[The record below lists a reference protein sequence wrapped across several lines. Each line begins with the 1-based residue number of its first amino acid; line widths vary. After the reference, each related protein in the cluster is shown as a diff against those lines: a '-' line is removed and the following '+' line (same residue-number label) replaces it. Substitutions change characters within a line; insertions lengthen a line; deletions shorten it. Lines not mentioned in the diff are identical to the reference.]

1 MKKILFIAAL
11 FINCVQ
17 AQDIINTE
25 SFLKEFEL
33 IRLREMSGHERLGAI
48 GAAGEYTVATD
59 NFDVHHIRFDWNVN
73 PAIHYISGKIS
84 FDFTIT
90 QSTSSITF
98 DLFNQLTVDS
108 VWYHGIKISFAQTA
122 QHGVVL
128 TLPAIINSGIKD
140 SVSIF
145 YQGVPSASGFGTFYQ
160 GAHSGTPVIWT
171 LSEPYGAREWWPCK
185 NGLTDKAD
193 SIDVFITCDQQ
204 YQPSSNGLII
214 SNTINGSNRTTH
226 FKHRFPIASYL
237 VALAV
242 TNYVISNDT
251 AMVGN
256 TTIPVQN
263 FYYPEYS
270 GFPGFISYHRSAFR
284 TFSKLFG
291 LYPFAAEKYGHTQWD
306 WNGGMEHQTNSYVN
320 YPTPNLSAHELG
332 HQWFGDFVTCKSW
345 QHIWLNE
352 GFATYA
358 TLLFLEYGYPNSYG
372 PNIVYTYNNV
382 LSDSTGS
389 VFCSDTSDVNRIF
402 SSRLT
407 YNKGAYVLHMLRGVL
422 GDSTFFRGIR
432 RYINDPAVKLGFAL
446 TADLQRNMELESGKN
461 LSSFFQKWIYGEGYA
476 NYKAEWSQN
485 KNNWVKVKL
494 TQSTSHPSVSF
505 YDMPVTLLLRGAT
518 QEVSYVVDHKY
529 SGQEFWIDAGF
540 AVDTVIIDPN
550 LWILAKIKTS
560 VKQSA
565 STNSDEIKIY
575 PNPTPGEFY
584 ISLTNPSDKKLF
596 LRLYNS
602 IGQLVYS
609 KNMDTP
615 GRDELI
621 TIPATVMARGTY
633 ILQLTNGKGLKV
645 AKKIIH

>member
-25 SFLKEFEL
+25 SFLKEFEQ
-33 IRLREMSGHERLGAI
+33 IRKREMIGHERLGAI
-48 GAAGEYTVATD
+48 GAAGDYTVATD

-73 PAIHYISGKIS
+73 PAVHYISGKIS

-108 VWYHGIKISFAQTA
+108 VWYHGNKISFLQTA
-122 QHGVVL
+122 QHGVVI
-128 TLPAIINSGIKD
+128 TLPSIVNSGIKD
-140 SVSIF
+140 SISIF
-145 YQGVPSASGFGTFYQ
+145 YQGIPSASGFGTFYQ
-160 GAHSGTPVIWT
+160 GTHSGTPVIWT

-185 NGLTDKAD
+185 NGLTDKTD

-204 YQPSSNGLII
+204 YQPSSIGLIV
-214 SNTINGSNRTTH
+214 SNTINGPNRTTH

-263 FYYPEYS
+263 FYYPEFP

-291 LYPFAAEKYGHTQWD
+291 PYPFAAEKYGHTQWD
-306 WNGGMEHQTNSYVN
+306 WGGGMEHQTNSFVN
-320 YPTPNLSAHELG
+320 YPTPNLSAHELA
-332 HQWFGDFVTCKSW
+332 HQWFGDYVTCKSW

-352 GFATYA
+352 GFATYL
-358 TLLFLEYGYPNSYG
+358 TLLFLEFGYPNSYG
-372 PNIVYTYNNV
+372 PNLVSAYNYV

-389 VFCSDTSDVNRIF
+389 VFCADTSNVSRIF
-402 SSRLT
+402 SGRLS

-422 GDSTFFRGIR
+422 GDSTFFRGVR
-432 RYINDPAVKLGFAL
+432 RYLNDPLVKFGYAL

-461 LSSFFQKWIYGEGYA
+461 LSSFFQKWIYGEGYP

-485 KNNWVKVKL
+485 KNNWVKIKL
-494 TQSTSHPSVSF
+494 NQSTSHPSVSF

-518 QEVSYVVDHKY
+518 QGVSYVVDHKY

-550 LWILAKIKTS
+550 LWILAKVKTA
-560 VKQSA
+560 VKQNA

-575 PNPTPGEFY
+575 PNPAPGQLY
-584 ISLTNPSDKKLF
+584 VSLTNPSDEKLF

-602 IGQLVYS
+602 IGQLVYTRDI
-609 KNMDTP
+609 DTP

-621 TIPATVMARGTY
+621 TIPSTALARGTY
-633 ILQLTNGKGLKV
+633 ILQLSNEKGLKM